1 MDVKIGGG
9 TLALILMG
17 LAIAFGINECQRGPL
32 DPPRPENI
40 SNEDNAWLTLQHRI
54 KRADPALTEISR
66 ESQKLTILYQ
76 PQPVAGDDEAWVPR
90 LLRTLGQGLA
100 AVNSA
105 PGGKSYH
112 QVTIKARIIADDDVE
127 LVYDM
132 DGFDAIKHWPRPAIT
147 AANRVAQ
154 VSIRSSANVSA
165 PRSLSSAEGLNECI
179 TNARI
184 PGSHRTAQCQ

>member
-9 TLALILMG
+9 ALALILMG
-17 LAIAFGINECQRGPL
+17 LAIAFGIHECQRGPL

-40 SNEDNAWLTLQHRI
+40 SNEDNAWLTLQHRV

-112 QVTIKARIIADDDVE
+112 QVTIKARIVADDDVE

-132 DGFDAIKHWPRPAIT
+132 DGFDAIKTQQGGYTTFASMPRELRFSRET
-147 AANRVAQ
+147 LAQ
-154 VSIRSSANVSA
+154 ARDYCREPSSAGFYPEFCQRVS
-165 PRSLSSAEGLNECI
+165 
-179 TNARI
+179 
-184 PGSHRTAQCQ
+184 TAKPEQR